1 MHVVVIL
8 FFLSFI
14 ISCKVNSNS
23 KEERDSILQN
33 MSLHF
38 KRNNKL
44 TIAGTAV
51 KGIIKNAIVKSSLYT
66 ITASG
71 GASENSNW
79 ILYPNTQYRRGD
91 GTSTVDNVSFAQ
103 GASNTNGSISFN
115 STGCNG
121 GAREL
126 YCVEQ

>member
-1 MHVVVIL
+1 MRVVVIL

-23 KEERDSILQN
+23 KEDRDSVLQN
-33 MSLHF
+33 MGLLF
-38 KRNNKL
+38 KRSNKL
-44 TIAGTAV
+44 TIAGTPTAR
-51 KGIIKNAIVKSSLYT
+51 GTSSLYT

-79 ILYPNTQYRRGD
+79 ILYPNTQYKRGD
-91 GTSTVDNVSFAQ
+91 GTSTVDNVSFAH
-103 GASNTNGSISFN
+103 GASNTIGSISFN
-115 STGCNG
+115 STGCKG
-121 GAREL
+121 DAREL